1 MDDQRP
7 TRGQQVA
14 RRPRTPWEGAG
25 SCYARAICIAS
36 GIVWALSA
44 LACVSATPP
53 PPAAGPATIVIG
65 IPQSRQLDPLHG
77 VRSLANWLALE
88 RLTGNDASGRTSP
101 RLVESWSEVDNGLTW
116 RLVLKSQLRYQ
127 DGTPLVAAD
136 VKRQID
142 EARGVPAGQ
151 TLRVCVP
158 DIRDISVAGDRE
170 VVIRLNRRCAFL
182 LDDLDMTITRPA
194 VENRPDVGT
203 GPFAITSSTRDEIVL
218 GANPYYYLGKPA
230 ISRVVVK
237 AYDTLRTA
245 WAEMM
250 RGHVDFLWE
259 VGPDTAEFLRDQ
271 SSVQVRS
278 YLSYY
283 AYTIIM
289 NSARPIFR
297 DPTVRRAL
305 NIGVNRAELLQQAL
319 KGQGLAGDDAV
330 WPSFWA
336 RDSSVPTWRY
346 DPAKAAGLLE
356 TARRGS
362 GIRTSGLKAGAP
374 ALEFTCLLPANFA
387 IYERLA
393 LLVQRQLRLVNVEM
407 RIEALPADV
416 YNRRIAIGD
425 FDAVLTNLVGG
436 PYRTIHYW
444 FWHSPGVSKRWN
456 FWGYQDA
463 AVDAALEQMRDAPDD
478 NGTRTAMRALS
489 LALREN
495 PPAIVLAWGDTVQA
509 VSRRF
514 ALPDGAAGRDAL
526 HSLSRWRMRNPG
538 GVLP

>member
-1 MDDQRP
+1 MP
-7 TRGQQVA
+7 PA
-14 RRPRTPWEGAG
+14 PSAG
-25 SCYARAICIAS
+25 S
-36 GIVWALSA
+36 
-44 LACVSATPP
+44 
-53 PPAAGPATIVIG
+53 ATIVIG
-65 IPQSRQLDPLHG
+65 VPQSRQLDPSFS
-77 VRSLANWLALE
+77 VRALARTLALE
-88 RLTGNDASGRTSP
+88 RPTSNDASGRTAP
-101 RLVESWSEVDNGLTW
+101 RLVDSWTETDNGLTW

-136 VKRQID
+136 LKRHLD
-142 EARGVPAGQ
+142 KARDVPVGQ
-151 TLRVCVP
+151 TLSVCVP
-158 DIRDISVAGDRE
+158 DIRDVSIAGDRE
-170 VVIRLNRRCAFL
+170 VVVRLNRRCAFL
-182 LDDLDMTITRPA
+182 LDDLDMTIMRPA
-194 VENRPDVGT
+194 VENRPPIGT
-203 GPFAITSSTRDEIVL
+203 GPFVITSSTGDEIVL
-218 GANPYYYLGKPA
+218 EANPYYYLGRPA
-230 ISRVVVK
+230 INRVVVK

-250 RGHVDFLWE
+250 RGRVDFLWE

-297 DPTVRRAL
+297 DPAVRRAL
-305 NIGVNRAELLQQAL
+305 NIGVNRAELLQKAL
-319 KGQGLAGDDAV
+319 KGQGLAGDDTV

-336 RDSSVPTWRY
+336 RDGSLPAWRY
-346 DPAKAAGLLE
+346 DPAEAVGLLE
-356 TARRGS
+356 TARRS
-362 GIRTSGLKAGAP
+362 GGLPTSGLKAGAP
-374 ALEFTCLLPANFA
+374 VVEFTCLLPANFT

-416 YNRRIAIGD
+416 YNRRIETGD

-436 PYRTIHYW
+436 PYRTIHYR
-444 FWHSPGVSKRWN
+444 FWHSPGISKRWN

-495 PPAIVLAWGDTVQA
+495 PPAIVLAWSDTVQA
-509 VSRRF
+509 ISRRF
-514 ALPDGAAGRDAL
+514 EMTDGAAGRDAL
-526 HSLSRWRMRNPG
+526 HSLSRWRIRNPG
-538 GVLP
+538 GVVP

>member
-1 MDDQRP
+1 VDDLHP

-25 SCYARAICIAS
+25 SCSARAICIAS

-44 LACVSATPP
+44 LGCGTATPP
-53 PPAAGPATIVIG
+53 APSSGPATIVIG
-65 IPQSRQLDPLHG
+65 VPQSRLLDPSLG
-77 VRSLANWLALE
+77 VSLLAKTLALE
-88 RLTGNDASGRTSP
+88 RPTGNDASGRTSP
-101 RLVESWSEVDNGLTW
+101 RLIDSWTETDNGLTW

-127 DGTPLVAAD
+127 DGTPLTAAD
-136 VKRQID
+136 VKRHLD
-142 EARGVPAGQ
+142 EARDVPAGQ
-151 TLRVCVP
+151 TLSVCVP
-158 DIRDISVAGDRE
+158 DIRDVSIAGDRE
-170 VVIRLNRRCAFL
+170 VVVRLNRRCAFL
-182 LDDLDMTITRPA
+182 LDDLDMPVTRPA
-194 VENRPDVGT
+194 VENRPLVGT
-203 GPFAITSSTRDEIVL
+203 GPFVITSSTKDEIVL
-218 GANPYYYLGKPA
+218 EANPYYYLGRPA
-230 ISRVVVK
+230 IGRVVVK

-245 WAEMM
+245 WADMM
-250 RGHVDFLWE
+250 RGRVDFLWE
-259 VGPDTAEFLRDQ
+259 VGPDTAEFLVDQ
-271 SSVQVRS
+271 ASVQVRS

-297 DPTVRRAL
+297 DPAVRRAL
-305 NIGVNRAELLQQAL
+305 NIGVNREELLQQAL
-319 KGQGLAGDDAV
+319 KGQGLTGDDTV

-336 RDSSVPTWRY
+336 RDGSVPGWRY
-346 DPAKAAGLLE
+346 DPAEAAGLLE
-356 TARRGS
+356 IARRS
-362 GIRTSGLKAGAP
+362 GGLRTSGVKAGAP
-374 ALEFTCLLPANFA
+374 VVEFTCLLPANFT

-416 YNRRIAIGD
+416 YNRRIQTGD
-425 FDAVLTNLVGG
+425 FDAVLTNMAGG
-436 PYRTIHYW
+436 PYRTIHYR
-444 FWHSPGVSKRWN
+444 FWHSPGISRRWN

-478 NGTRTAMRALS
+478 DGTRAAMRALS

-495 PPAIVLAWGDTVQA
+495 PPAIVLAWSNTVQA

-514 ALPDGAAGRDAL
+514 EVPDGAVSRDAL